1 MRQVYTVI
9 DKLNEKLK
17 ANGITN
23 TVTFGDILEVDL
35 DKTTIYPLSH
45 ISMGDVIFSD
55 NLVTATIQLFCL
67 DIVDKS
73 NALTDETL
81 IYGNDNLQDVL
92 NTQLQVVNG
101 IQQELRRGGLTD
113 DLQLNTDI
121 TASPFLD
128 NFENQL
134 AGWATTINIEMDN
147 TEYNITSGN
156 C

>member
-9 DKLNEKLK
+9 DKLQEKLK
-17 ANGITN
+17 DNGITN

-45 ISMGDVIFSD
+45 IAMGDVVFADHII
-55 NLVTATIQLFCL
+55 TATVQIFCL
-67 DIVDKS
+67 DVVDKS
-73 NALTDETL
+73 NALTDEDL

-92 NTQLQVVNG
+92 NTQLQVVND
-101 IQQELRRGGLTD
+101 IQQELRRGELFTD
-113 DLQLNTDI
+113 QLQVTTDI

-134 AGWATTINIEMDN
+134 AGWAATIEIEMAN
-147 TEYNITSGN
+147 TEHTI

>member
-17 ANGITN
+17 ENGITN

-45 ISMGDVIFSD
+45 ISMGDVVFSD
-55 NLVTATIQLFCL
+55 RIITATIQLFCL
-67 DIVDKS
+67 DVVDK
-73 NALTDETL
+73 NNELTDEES

-92 NTQLQVVNG
+92 NTQLQVVNDV
-101 IQQELRRGGLTD
+101 QQELRRGELFSD
-113 DLQLNTDI
+113 RLQLTTDI

-134 AGWATTINIEMDN
+134 AGWAATISIEMPN
-147 TEYNITSGN
+147 TEHTI

>member
-9 DKLNEKLK
+9 EKLNDKIKE
-17 ANGITN
+17 NGITN

-45 ISMGDVIFSD
+45 ISMGDVVFSD
-55 NLVTATIQLFCL
+55 RIITATIQLFCL
-67 DIVDKS
+67 DVVDKS
-73 NALTDETL
+73 NEVTDEAL
-81 IYGNDNLQDVL
+81 IYGDDNLQDVL
-92 NTQLQVVNG
+92 NTQLQVVND
-101 IQQELRRGGLTD
+101 IQQELRRGELFTDQMQLT
-113 DLQLNTDI
+113 TDI

-134 AGWATTINIEMDN
+134 AGWAATISIEMPN
-147 TEYNITSGN
+147 TEHTI

>member
-9 DKLNEKLK
+9 DKLNDKLK
-17 ANGITN
+17 ENGITN

-45 ISMGDVIFSD
+45 ISMGDIVFSD
-55 NLVTATIQLFCL
+55 RIITATIQLFCL
-67 DIVDKS
+67 DVVDK
-73 NALTDETL
+73 NNELTDEES

-92 NTQLQVVNG
+92 NTQLQVVND
-101 IQQELRRGGLTD
+101 IQQELRRGELFTDQMQLT
-113 DLQLNTDI
+113 TDI

-134 AGWATTINIEMDN
+134 AGWAATSSIEMPN
-147 TEYNITSGN
+147 TEHTI

>member
-17 ANGITN
+17 ENGITN

-45 ISMGDVIFSD
+45 ISMGDVVFSD
-55 NLVTATIQLFCL
+55 RIITATIQLFCL
-67 DIVDKS
+67 DVVDKS
-73 NALTDETL
+73 NELTDEES

-92 NTQLQVVNG
+92 NTQLQVVNDV
-101 IQQELRRGGLTD
+101 QQELRRGDLFSD
-113 DLQLNTDI
+113 RLQLTTDI

-134 AGWATTINIEMDN
+134 AGWAATISIEMPN
-147 TEYNITSGN
+147 TEHTI
-156 C
+156 CQW

>member
-9 DKLNEKLK
+9 DKIQEKLK

-23 TVTFGDILEVDL
+23 KVSFGDILEMDL

-45 ISMGDVIFSD
+45 ISMGDVVFSSHI
-55 NLVTATIQLFCL
+55 VTATIQLFCL

-73 NALTDETL
+73 NELSDEDS

-92 NTQLQVVNG
+92 NTQLQVVND
-101 IQQELRRGGLTD
+101 IQQELRRGALFTD
-113 DLQLNTDI
+113 ELQLTTDI
-121 TASPFLD
+121 TASPLLD
-128 NFENQL
+128 SFENEL
-134 AGWATTINIEMDN
+134 AGWAATIQIEMPN
-147 TEYNITSGN
+147 TEHTI

>member
-9 DKLNEKLK
+9 EKLNDKIK
-17 ANGITN
+17 DNGITN

-45 ISMGDVIFSD
+45 ISMGDVVFADHII
-55 NLVTATIQLFCL
+55 TATIQLFCL
-67 DIVDKS
+67 DVVDKNNDS
-73 NALTDETL
+73 TDEAL
-81 IYGNDNLQDVL
+81 IYGDDNLQDVL
-92 NTQLQVVNG
+92 NTQLQVVND
-101 IQQELRRGGLTD
+101 IQQELRRGELFSTDQMQLT
-113 DLQLNTDI
+113 TDI

-134 AGWATTINIEMDN
+134 AGWAATISIEMPN
-147 TEYNITSGN
+147 TEHTI

>member
-9 DKLNEKLK
+9 DKLNDKLK

-45 ISMGDVIFSD
+45 ISMGDVVFSD
-55 NLVTATIQLFCL
+55 RIITASVQLFCL
-67 DIVDKS
+67 DVVDKS
-73 NALTDETL
+73 NELTDEDL

-92 NTQLQVVNG
+92 NTQLQVIND
-101 IQQELRRGGLTD
+101 IQQELRRGELFTD
-113 DLQLNTDI
+113 QLQVVTDI

-134 AGWATTINIEMDN
+134 AGWAATIEIELPN
-147 TEYNITSGN
+147 TEHTI

>member
-9 DKLNEKLK
+9 DKLKTKLK
-17 ANGITN
+17 ENGITN

-45 ISMGDVIFSD
+45 ISMGDVVFSD
-55 NLVTATIQLFCL
+55 RIITASVQLFCL
-67 DIVDKS
+67 DVVDKS
-73 NALTDETL
+73 NELTDEDL

-92 NTQLQVVNG
+92 NTQLQVIND
-101 IQQELRRGGLTD
+101 IQQELRRGELFTD
-113 DLQLNTDI
+113 QLQVVTDI

-134 AGWATTINIEMDN
+134 AGWAATIEIELPN
-147 TEYNITSGN
+147 TEHTI

>member
-9 DKLNEKLK
+9 EKLNDKIKE
-17 ANGITN
+17 NGITN

-45 ISMGDVIFSD
+45 ISMGDVVFSD
-55 NLVTATIQLFCL
+55 RIITATIQLFCL
-67 DIVDKS
+67 DVVDKS
-73 NALTDETL
+73 NEDTDEAL
-81 IYGNDNLQDVL
+81 IYGDDNMQDVL
-92 NTQLQVVNG
+92 NTQLQVVND
-101 IQQELRRGGLTD
+101 IQQELRRGELFTDQMQLT
-113 DLQLNTDI
+113 TDI

-134 AGWATTINIEMDN
+134 AGWAATISIEMPN
-147 TEYNITSGN
+147 TEHTI

>member
-9 DKLNEKLK
+9 EKLNDKLK

-45 ISMGDVIFSD
+45 ISMGDVTFSD
-55 NLVTATIQLFCL
+55 NLVTVTIQLFCL

-73 NALTDETL
+73 NTLTDEDL
-81 IYGNDNLQDVL
+81 IFGNDNLQDVL

-113 DLQLNTDI
+113 DLKLNTDI
-121 TASPFLD
+121 IASPFLD

-134 AGWATTINIEMDN
+134 AGWAATIDVEMSN
-147 TEYNITSGN
+147 TEYSIT

>member
-9 DKLNEKLK
+9 DKLKTKLK
-17 ANGITN
+17 QNGVTN

-45 ISMGDVIFSD
+45 ISMGDVIFSPQII
-55 NLVTATIQLFCL
+55 NTTIQIFCL
-67 DIVDKS
+67 DIVDKTKE
-73 NALTDETL
+73 LTDEDL

-92 NTQLQVVNG
+92 NTQLQVVND
-101 IQQELRRGGLTD
+101 IQQELRRGGLFD
-113 DLQLNTDI
+113 DNLQLTTDI
-121 TASPFLD
+121 TASPFMD

-134 AGWATTINIEMDN
+134 AGWAATINIEMPN
-147 TEYNITSGN
+147 NEHTI